1 MANRIMKWIT
11 VVINKFYRAFDITK
25 IQEDISDFLTAL
37 RSRLVNILL
46 LFLPLYSAEIT
57 NVIELFSPII

>member
-1 MANRIMKWIT
+1 MKNKIMERVI
-11 VVINKFYRAFDITK
+11 VVINKFYRVFDITK
-25 IQEDISDFLTAL
+25 IKEDISDFLVAL

-46 LFLPLYSAEIT
+46 LFLPFYPAEIT

>member
-1 MANRIMKWIT
+1 MKNKIMERVI
-11 VVINKFYRAFDITK
+11 VMINKFYRVFDITK
-25 IQEDISDFLTAL
+25 IKEDISDFLVAL

-46 LFLPLYSAEIT
+46 LFLPFYPSEIT